1 MFFNFIGQAKKWLA
15 SQDNNKVQKQID
27 NFACD
32 PFYVQNHLQIVS
44 LTIDS
49 FLRLSYRFN
58 CHFILLCFETGCLDH
73 LGVIDAKIIFLVK
86 EKVL

>member
-49 FLRLSYRFN
+49 FFKINLS
-58 CHFILLCFETGCLDH
+58 L
-73 LGVIDAKIIFLVK
+73 
-86 EKVL
+86 